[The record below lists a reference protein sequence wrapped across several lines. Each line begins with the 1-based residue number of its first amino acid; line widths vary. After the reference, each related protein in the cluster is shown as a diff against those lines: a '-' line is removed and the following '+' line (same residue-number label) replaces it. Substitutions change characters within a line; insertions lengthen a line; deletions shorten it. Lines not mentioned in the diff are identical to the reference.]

1 MQSAEWFKDWFNS
14 PYYHLLYNNRN
25 EDEAGFFID
34 NLCLHLN
41 LAENS
46 RVWDLACGKG
56 RHAIALNKKG
66 LNVIGTDLS
75 CNSIKEA
82 SQHNNATLDF
92 YVHDMRDPFRINYFN
107 AVFNLFTSF
116 GYFENYNDNYTVF
129 KNVAKALKPNGYFV
143 LDFFNSEKVIAGFKS
158 NYTEQRGD
166 ITFKIEKKIINKA
179 ILKHIEFKNNNKEY
193 YFEESVSLFNK
204 DDFEDFAQKA
214 GLTIEKVFGN
224 YKLDNFDP
232 QTSERLIIVFKK

>member
-1 MQSAEWFKDWFNS
+1 MNSAEWFKDWFNS

-34 NLCLHLN
+34 NLCSHLN
-41 LAENS
+41 LAKDA

-66 LNVIGTDLS
+66 FNVIGTDLS
-75 CNSIKEA
+75 RNSIKEA
-82 SQHNNATLDF
+82 SQNSNPTLDF
-92 YVHDMRDPFRINYFN
+92 YVHDMRDPFRINYFD

-116 GYFENYNDNYTVF
+116 GYFENYNDNFTVF
-129 KNVAKALKPNGYFV
+129 KNVAKASKPNGYFV
-143 LDFFNSEKVIAGFKS
+143 LDFFNSEKVIAGFKP
-158 NYTEQRGD
+158 NYIEQRGD

-232 QTSERLIIVFKK
+232 QTSERLILVFKK